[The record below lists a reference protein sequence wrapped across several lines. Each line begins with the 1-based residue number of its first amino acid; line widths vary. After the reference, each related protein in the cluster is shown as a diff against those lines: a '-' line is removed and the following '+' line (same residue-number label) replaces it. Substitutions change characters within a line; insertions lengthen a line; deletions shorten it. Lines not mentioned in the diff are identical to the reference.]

1 MPCKKNIIA
10 AIQNLIAGKEIF
22 SCKCFSPPV
31 VGKPVFKCFA
41 MLLNILSQICPQ
53 AAVAQ
58 LLKFSFTTSLLGNLS
73 LFEVEEFKTN
83 IKIEVPRSKVP
94 GICQRSLLE

>member
-1 MPCKKNIIA
+1 M
-10 AIQNLIAGKEIF
+10 F
-22 SCKCFSPPV
+22 FPPV
-31 VGKPVFKCFA
+31 VGKTVFKCFA

-53 AAVAQ
+53 AAFAQ
-58 LLKFSFTTSLLGNLS
+58 LLKFSFTTSLLGSLS

-94 GICQRSLLE
+94 GICVLDCIKLEMLVQA